1 MWVLVG
7 RHGATK
13 PAGRVADAIWPGDI
27 GNALIWDKAAA
38 TLTARCSSS
47 SLRAEDIMWKGAT
60 VAAVFFLLAAC
71 AADEQ
76 QRKAQQEEYA
86 KAAAEAE
93 AQIAQQDHARCL
105 SYGKP
110 GSAGYIDCRSSL
122 KNDRAD
128 MKK

>member
-7 RHGATK
+7 TYGATK

-47 SLRAEDIMWKGAT
+47 SFVTLAQMRVEDVMWKGAT

-71 AADEQ
+71 AADEE
-76 QRKAQQEEYA
+76 QRKAQKKELA
-86 KAAAEAE
+86 KAAAEA
-93 AQIAQQDHARCL
+93 AAAVPAR
-105 SYGKP
+105 
-110 GSAGYIDCRSSL
+110 
-122 KNDRAD
+122 
-128 MKK
+128 